1 MFDEILTSIFEPH
14 DFSYNLNLEAQ
25 GSQGN
30 LEAAL
35 SLQIGARGPEGSY
48 YVVINWA
55 VKNTK

>member
-48 YVVINWA
+48 YVVIN
-55 VKNTK
+55 